1 MIYENFIYI
10 HIPKT
15 AGSSIRSSLN
25 NNYKFLY
32 NASEENFFKMGYQN
46 LNINFENYNF
56 NLNEFKDHLPYQ
68 LIKEK
73 KLSNNKYKF
82 TFIRNPFS
90 RMVSLYY
97 ECMGNKF
104 HLEGLGVEKNISFK
118 NFVYLVTE
126 KSYWFT
132 IPMIDYIG
140 NQNIDDID
148 FIGKFENLENDIL
161 KLKKKIR
168 IKIKH
173 HNYNNHIK
181 SKFKFIDYRPF
192 YSEPKIIDKIY
203 SYYER
208 DFNQFHYT
216 YEDFIK
222 FEINKIKIITIFKKF
237 LRRKLINLI

>member
-1 MIYENFIYI
+1 
-10 HIPKT
+10 
-15 AGSSIRSSLN
+15 
-25 NNYKFLY
+25 
-32 NASEENFFKMGYQN
+32 
-46 LNINFENYNF
+46 
-56 NLNEFKDHLPYQ
+56 
-68 LIKEK
+68 
-73 KLSNNKYKF
+73 
-82 TFIRNPFS
+82 
-90 RMVSLYY
+90 
-97 ECMGNKF
+97 
-104 HLEGLGVEKNISFK
+104 
-118 NFVYLVTE
+118 
-126 KSYWFT
+126 
-132 IPMIDYIG
+132 MIDYIG
-140 NQNIDDID
+140 IQNIDDID

-192 YSEPKIIDKIY
+192 YTEAKIIDKVY